1 MKKLMFM
8 LAAVVMAAAAQAA
21 FVDWQFGKDTSYNGW
36 TVYAFDAANQATIL
50 GALAA
55 YDAAAQ
61 STIDGLLL
69 ASKDVSKGNAKQSGT
84 DVGSATSLML
94 LAVNGA
100 FEDGKAFAYDT
111 YDISSY
117 TYTPPDPTPGYG
129 TLASFSKSG
138 TVVAAGG
145 GTPTPDPGD
154 GPEPTSG
161 LLLLVGAGVLGLRR
175 KRA

>member
-1 MKKLMFM
+1 MKKIMFM
-8 LAAVVMAAAAQAA
+8 LAAVAMATAANAA
-21 FVDWQFGKDTSYNGW
+21 YVNWQYGKDTSLNGW
-36 TVYAFDAANQATIL
+36 TVYAFDAANQATVL

-61 STIDGLLL
+61 TTIDGLVLGS
-69 ASKDVSKGNAKQSGT
+69 AEVKKGNAKGDGI

-100 FEDGKAFAYDT
+100 FADGVTYKYDT

-117 TYTPPDPTPGYG
+117 TYEPPASAPGYG
-129 TLASFSKSG
+129 TLSSFGNTG
-138 TVVAAGG
+138 TVAAAGG
-145 GTPTPDPGD
+145 GGGGGT
-154 GPEPTSG
+154 PEPTSG
-161 LLLLVGAGVLGLRR
+161 LLLLVGAGILGLRR

>member
-8 LAAVVMAAAAQAA
+8 LAAVAMAAAANAA
-21 FVDWQFGKDTSYNGW
+21 FVDWQFGKDTTLNGY

-55 YDAAAQ
+55 YDADAQ
-61 STIDGLLL
+61 STIDGLVLSS
-69 ASKDVSKGNAKQSGT
+69 AEVKKGVAKGAGT
-84 DVGSATSLML
+84 DVGSATSLLL
-94 LAVNGA
+94 LAVNGTFA
-100 FEDGKAFAYDT
+100 DGVAYKYDT
-111 YDISSY
+111 YDISGS

-129 TLASFSKSG
+129 TLASLSQSG
-138 TVVAAGG
+138 TVVANGG
-145 GTPTPDPGD
+145 SGTGGGD

-161 LLLLVGAGVLGLRR
+161 LLLLVGAGILGLRR

>member
-1 MKKLMFM
+1 MKRILFV
-8 LAAVVMAAAAQAA
+8 LAAVAMAAVANAAY
-21 FVDWQFGKDTSYNGW
+21 VDWQFGKDTSLNGW
-36 TVYAFDAANQATIL
+36 TVYAFDAANQATVL

-61 STIDGLLL
+61 TTIDGLVLSS
-69 ASKDVSKGNAKQSGT
+69 AEVKKGNAKSDGV

-100 FEDGKAFAYDT
+100 FADGVTYKYDT
-111 YDISSY
+111 YDISGS
-117 TYTPPDPTPGYG
+117 TYTPPESTPGYG
-129 TLASFSKSG
+129 VLAAFGNNG
-138 TVVAAGG
+138 TVVAKGG
-145 GTPTPDPGD
+145 GGGGGGGD

-161 LLLLVGAGVLGLRR
+161 LLLLVGAGILGLRR